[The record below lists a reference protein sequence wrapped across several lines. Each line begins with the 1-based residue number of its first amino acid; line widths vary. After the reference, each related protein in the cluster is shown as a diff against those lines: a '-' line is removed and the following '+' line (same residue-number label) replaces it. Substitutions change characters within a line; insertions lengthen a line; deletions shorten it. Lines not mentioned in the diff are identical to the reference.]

1 MRGARYSA
9 AHREAVAAGKAS
21 GPPRSRALVVL
32 EDDPGELVRRGA
44 RQGVEVDG
52 QRAAVVVRAQDGGGT
67 EDGVALLSRSEG
79 ELDPRSGSRQPAA
92 EIPDEHP
99 ALADVERTT
108 VELLACA
115 LVRDHHGGR

>member
-1 MRGARYSA
+1 MGAADATGRGAPSPQPRSA
-9 AHREAVAAGKAS
+9 A
-21 GPPRSRALVVL
+21 PRSRALVVL

-67 EDGVALLSRSEG
+67 EDGIALLPRSEG
-79 ELDPRSGSRQPAA
+79 ELEPRSGSRQRAA
-92 EIPDEHP
+92 EVPDEHP
-99 ALADVERTT
+99 ALADVERTA

-115 LVRDHHGGR
+115 LVRDYHGGR